1 MTIELELRNLL
12 YSIYN
17 DSLAEMQ
24 ADSGDRLLGNA
35 VLPFWDIDAM
45 LRETRRCVE
54 EHCMKSFRITD
65 NPPAC
70 GLPDYGT
77 EHWVPFFE
85 LINALNVP
93 PNFHIGSGMGPGQLG
108 APPPVIPQDTED
120 GREAMT

>member
-35 VLPFWDIDAM
+35 VLHFWDIDAM

-93 PNFHIGSGMGPGQLG
+93 LNFHIGSGMGPGQLG